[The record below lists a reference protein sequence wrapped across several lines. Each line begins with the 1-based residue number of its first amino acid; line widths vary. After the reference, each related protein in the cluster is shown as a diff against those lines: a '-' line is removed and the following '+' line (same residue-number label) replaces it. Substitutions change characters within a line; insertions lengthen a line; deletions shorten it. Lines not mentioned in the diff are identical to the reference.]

1 MTLGRILIYP
11 IKSLDGVERTSVQT
25 TTGGALEGDRRF
37 ALFDEAGKVVNG
49 KRTPR
54 IQQLRTDFSDDL
66 AEATF
71 REDGQ
76 PTGQT
81 FALGDSPEL
90 RSWLGEFFGFSVS
103 LRRDDNLGFPDDTAA
118 PGPTL
123 TSEASLAAVGEWFG
137 LSIEEMRRRFRTN
150 LEVTGSEPF
159 AEDQLF
165 SADGSRMPFA
175 IGPVHFLGHNP
186 CQRCAVP
193 GRNSRT
199 GEPTPQFQKTFMRLR
214 ESHLPAW
221 SARERFNHFYR
232 FALNTSISPEDAGKF
247 LTIGDPLSPTK

>member
-11 IKSLDGVERTSVQT
+11 IKSLDGVERTSARIT
-25 TTGGALEGDRRF
+25 AGGALEGDRRF

-54 IQQLRTDFSDDL
+54 ILQLRANFSDDQ
-66 AEATF
+66 AEVTF
-71 REDGQ
+71 REEGQ
-76 PTGQT
+76 QTGRT
-81 FALGDSPEL
+81 FALGDTPEL
-90 RSWLGEFFGFSVS
+90 RSWLGEFFGMSVC
-103 LRRDDNLGFPDDTAA
+103 LRRDDRLGFPDDTAA

-123 TSEASLAAVGEWFG
+123 TCEASLATVGEWFG
-137 LSIEEMRRRFRTN
+137 LPIDETRRRFRTN
-150 LEVTGSEPF
+150 LELSGTEPF
-159 AEDQLF
+159 AEDRLF
-165 SADGSRMPFA
+165 SADGSQIPFA
-175 IGPVHFLGHNP
+175 IGPIHFLGHNP

-193 GRNSRT
+193 GRNSQT

-232 FALNTSISPEDAGKF
+232 FALNTSVSPDDTGKI
-247 LTIGDPLSPTK
+247 LTIGDPLDPAK